1 MRLHLAT
8 WREVERYLERS
19 SGIIVPIGSTEQHGP
34 TGVIGTDAICAE
46 TVALAAAERAQ
57 ALVAPTI
64 AVGMAEHHMAF
75 AGTITYR
82 PSTLVRVIVD
92 YVLSLARHGFSR
104 VLFVNG
110 HGGNVPTAQ
119 AAFYEAYGAAR
130 REPGV
135 DAARL
140 RCRLVNWWENEAVA
154 ALCAELYGARNG
166 SHATASEIALARHAW
181 AEAAKDAPLE
191 PALAP
196 TGWFYGCDDF
206 RRRFPDGRIGSDPSL
221 ARAEDGARLKAAAAE
236 AVAETYRAFL
246 AED

>member
-8 WREVERYLERS
+8 WPEVERYLERS
-19 SGIIVPIGSTEQHGP
+19 AGVIVPIGSTEQHGP

-46 TVALAAAERAQ
+46 AVARAAGEIAE

-75 AGTITYR
+75 PGTITYR
-82 PSTLVRVIVD
+82 PSTLVRVVVD
-92 YVLSLARHGFSR
+92 YVVSLARHGFAR

-110 HGGNVPTAQ
+110 HGGNVATLR
-119 AAFYEAYGAAR
+119 AAFYEAYDAAR

-140 RCRLVNWWENEAVA
+140 RCRLVNWWESEAVG

-166 SHATASEIALARHAW
+166 SHATASEIALTRHVW

-191 PALAP
+191 PACAP
-196 TGWFYGCDDF
+196 SGPIYGCDDF

-221 ARAEDGARLKAAAAE
+221 AKAEDGARLEKAAAE
-236 AVAETYRAFL
+236 AVAEAYRAFL